1 MNITVNVD
9 ISPEELRRFMTCQDW
24 LQRIMFGSLTT
35 DDVVES
41 IKNSAK

>member
-1 MNITVNVD
+1 MNITVKVD
-9 ISPEELRRFMTCQDW
+9 STPKELRRFMAYQDW

-35 DDVVES
+35 DDVLES

>member
-9 ISPEELRRFMTCQDW
+9 ITPEELRRFIAYQDW